1 MQMKQ
6 LLAVL
11 SVFVFGASFA
21 GQAYASSFSTS
32 APYERTYLKSSTPAP
47 QAKLA
52 EKYRAGMIPR
62 FVKYVQI
69 DSMSDNAAEWMT
81 PGQEKMAQALYEDIR
96 AFGFPTHFS
105 EDKYIYVNIPSNLKN
120 RKAPMLGISAH
131 YDTTP
136 DIIGNNV
143 KPQVIKNY
151 DGQPIALKNNHVIDF
166 QSDPYLR
173 NMIGKT
179 IVTSDGTTNLGAD
192 DKAGVTIVVT
202 LLQTLAENPKMPH
215 GPIQV
220 VITPNEDVGRSA
232 ERLELEYY
240 HPDYA
245 YDFDGGVEG
254 EVVAANFSADR
265 VVVTARGVNGHQ
277 SYAAENGYRNSVK
290 PIGDLIA
297 AAALPENLPNNS
309 RGEQGYLEPHH
320 IEYNASENTHSV
332 DFRLRYFDQN
342 EGKRYLQRIQEK
354 ADSISKALGV
364 AIEMQVI
371 KQYENVEYGVKPE
384 ALGLLKA
391 AMQEAGVTPNIK
403 KERAGTTSAMIM
415 AKHGFGGY
423 TVFTGQNNPHAFTE
437 WLSEEDMFKAYQ
449 VALNL
454 VKQVAQMKVSK

>member
-21 GQAYASSFSTS
+21 GQAYASSFSLS

-105 EDKYIYVNIPSNLKN
+105 EDKYIYVNIPSNLQN
-120 RKAPMLGISAH
+120 RKAPVLGISAH

-151 DGQPIALKNNHVIDF
+151 DGQPITLKNNHVIDF

-220 VITPNEDVGRSA
+220 VITPNVDVGRSA

-277 SYAAENGYRNSVK
+277 SYAAENGYRNSAK

-297 AAALPENLPNNS
+297 TAALSENLPNNS
-309 RGEQGYLEPHH
+309 RREQGYLEPHH
-320 IEYNASENTHSV
+320 IEYNAAENTHSV

-354 ADSISKALGV
+354 ADSISKELDV
-364 AIEMQVI
+364 AIEIQVI

-454 VKQVAQMKVSK
+454 VKQVAQLKVTK